1 MNAIQRTVKKVD
13 AFQQRTPPLA
23 FGWAVVKKFGDDQA
37 GSLAALVA
45 YYGFLSLFPL
55 LLVLITIL
63 GLVLTPSE
71 SHKVVSSALGQFPI
85 IGTQL
90 TGPNGV
96 HALKEGS
103 AFGLVIGL
111 LGLTWGSLGI
121 TQAAQ
126 NAMAQVWN
134 VPGVARP
141 GFVPRLGRGVAFL
154 VLLLLDVI
162 VTTVLA
168 GFATFGSGGIGT
180 RLGAGLVTIAV
191 DVLLFM
197 VAFRLL
203 TPKVIRTGSLL
214 VGATVAGIAWAILQ
228 LGGTSLVGHQLKHS
242 SQIYGTFGS
251 ILGLLAF
258 LYLAA
263 EITMYAAELN
273 VVRARKLY
281 PRSIMAPPLTAAD
294 RRVLGDIAKATKQRP
309 EQQVE
314 VDFSDAADWSARDSS
329 STAVPPSRGTRARR

>member
-1 MNAIQRTVKKVD
+1 MNAIQRSVKRLD
-13 AFQQRTPPLA
+13 AFQQRTPALA
-23 FGWAVVKKFGDDQA
+23 FGWAVIRKFGDDSA

-55 LLVLITIL
+55 ILVLITVM

-71 SHKVVSSALGQFPI
+71 THKVLNSALGQFPV

-90 TGPNGV
+90 AGPNGV

-111 LGLTWGSLGI
+111 VGLIWGSLGI

-126 NAMAQVWN
+126 AAMAQVWN
-134 VPGVARP
+134 VPLVKRP
-141 GFVPRLGRGVAFL
+141 GYLPRLVRGIGFL
-154 VLLLLDVI
+154 FLLLGDVI
-162 VTTVLA
+162 VTSVLA

-180 RLGAGLVTIAV
+180 RVGAGLVTIAV
-191 DVLLFM
+191 DMALFI

-203 TPKVIRTGSLL
+203 TPNVIRTRLLL
-214 VGATVAGIAWAILQ
+214 VGATVAGTVWAILQ

-242 SQIYGTFGS
+242 NQVYGTFGS

-273 VVRARKLY
+273 VVRSRRLY
-281 PRSIMAPPLTAAD
+281 PRSILAPPLTAAD
-294 RRVLGDIAKATKQRP
+294 RRVLSDIAKATERRP
-309 EQQVE
+309 EQSVQ
-314 VDFSDAADWSARDSS
+314 VDFNDAGDWSNR
-329 STAVPPSRGTRARR
+329 

>member
-1 MNAIQRTVKKVD
+1 MNAIQRAVKKVD
-13 AFQQRTPPLA
+13 SLQQRTPALA
-23 FGWAVVKKFGDDQA
+23 FVWAVVRKFGDDSA

-55 LLVLITIL
+55 LLVLVTVL
-63 GLVLTPSE
+63 GLVLTPAE
-71 SHKVVSSALGQFPI
+71 SHKVVNSAIGQFPV
-85 IGTQL
+85 IGSEL

-103 AFGLVIGL
+103 AFGLVVGL
-111 LGLTWGSLGI
+111 LGLLWGSLGI

-134 VPGVARP
+134 IPSVKRP
-141 GFVPRLGRGVAFL
+141 GFLPRLGRGAGFL

-168 GFATFGSGGIGT
+168 GFATFGSGSVGT
-180 RLGAGLVTIAV
+180 RIGAGVVTVAV
-191 DVLLFM
+191 DVVLFM
-197 VAFRLL
+197 VAFRIL
-203 TPKVIRTGSLL
+203 TPKVIRTRELL
-214 VGATVAGIAWAILQ
+214 EGATVAGVAWAILQ

-242 SQIYGTFGS
+242 NQIYGTFGS

-294 RRVLGDIAKATKQRP
+294 RRVLGDITKATERRP
-309 EQQVE
+309 EQTVE
-314 VDFSDAADWSARDSS
+314 VAFSESADWSDSGVKAADRSRD
-329 STAVPPSRGTRARR
+329 TKARR